1 MKRLVAVTVVL
12 LMLCGVA
19 FASVVD
25 FASMSTDDLILLRQ
39 QISDEIKKRT
49 NDDNDVL
56 PRGAYVVGKYI
67 RAGGYIFHMLP
78 DVYGSILIIE
88 SEERYRT
95 IVEEMS
101 KNETN
106 YLTSME
112 GIAFETFLSYGEQTY
127 LSLKDGQVLVT
138 YGAGILSSHK
148 PSWAP

>member
-39 QISDEIKKRT
+39 QISDEIKKRA

-56 PRGAYVVGKYI
+56 PRGIYVVGKDI
-67 RAGGYIFHMLP
+67 RAGGYILHMLP
-78 DVYGSILIIE
+78 EEHGNILIID
-88 SEERYRT
+88 SEERYQT
-95 IVEEMS
+95 ILEKQY
-101 KNETN
+101 KNETSD
-106 YLTSME
+106 LTME
-112 GIAFETFLSYGEQTY
+112 GLVFKTYLSFDEQTY
-127 LSLKDGQVLVT
+127 LSLKDGQVLIT
-138 YGAGILSSHK
+138 NGSGILSSNK